1 MSQLKRREVRIKVMQ
16 SLYAH
21 EMSQDPIKKVKAD
34 QLSEIKEEEN
44 IEFANTLIDLV
55 LKNEKLLD
63 SYILDKVVNWEI
75 ERMAF
80 VDKIV
85 LRMGVAEL
93 LYFPDIPPK
102 VSINEAIDISKEYC
116 TRNSGKFVN
125 GILDAVLDEL
135 KRDNKL
141 NKTGRGLLNL
151 RKKVKSEPRTEKQKI
166 QQDK

>member
-1 MSQLKRREVRIKVMQ
+1 MQ
-16 SLYAH
+16 TLYAH

-44 IEFANTLIDLV
+44 VEFANTLIDLV

-63 SYILDKVVNWEI
+63 SYILDKVVNWEL

-151 RKKVKSEPRTEKQKI
+151 RKKKISEPKTEKQKI